1 MDFIYPYFTKAHSY
15 VEHEKRAYMVKKF
28 ELIKNDY
35 ISLDGYTLYRI
46 RALIDFYDVSAG
58 DLGGYIEKEA
68 NLSQEGNAWVY
79 DNARVFGDAKICSDA
94 KVRDNAW
101 VYDDAYISD
110 KARVYGN
117 AKVYGDTYVCDNAWV
132 CDNAIICG
140 QAIVRSC
147 VYDNAKVYGNAC
159 VFGNAI
165 ICGDAVIA
173 ERDDYIVFKN
183 SWSSGRYF
191 TYTRSNKMWKVGCF
205 YGTGEELLKKAY
217 KDSEKSGKHYE
228 LYVNLVKEMERMEN
242 ETD

>member
-1 MDFIYPYFTKAHSY
+1 MN
-15 VEHEKRAYMVKKF
+15 KKF

-35 ISLDGYTLYRI
+35 ISLDDYTLYRI

-101 VYDDAYISD
+101 VYDDA
-110 KARVYGN
+110 
-117 AKVYGDTYVCDNAWV
+117 
-132 CDNAIICG
+132 IICG

-147 VYDNAKVYGNAC
+147 VHDNAKVYGNAC

-173 ERDDYIVFKN
+173 ERGDYIVFKN

-191 TYTRSNKMWKVGCF
+191 TYTKSNKMWRVGCF
-205 YGTGEELLKKAY
+205 YGTGEELVKKAY
-217 KDSEKSGKHYE
+217 ADSEKSGKRYE
-228 LYVNLVKEMERMEN
+228 LYVNLVREMELMEN

>member
-1 MDFIYPYFTKAHSY
+1 MN
-15 VEHEKRAYMVKKF
+15 KKF

-35 ISLDGYTLYRI
+35 ISLDDCTLYRI

-68 NLSQEGNAWVY
+68 NLSQEGTAWVY
-79 DNARVFGDAKICSDA
+79 DNARVFGDAKIC
-94 KVRDNAW
+94 
-101 VYDDAYISD
+101 
-110 KARVYGN
+110 
-117 AKVYGDTYVCDNAWV
+117 
-132 CDNAIICG
+132 G

-147 VYDNAKVYGNAC
+147 VSDNAKVYGNAC
-159 VFGNAI
+159 VFGNTI

-205 YGTGEELLKKAY
+205 YGTGEELVKKAY
-217 KDSEKSGKHYE
+217 ADSEKSGKHYE

>member
-1 MDFIYPYFTKAHSY
+1 
-15 VEHEKRAYMVKKF
+15 MVKKF

-79 DNARVFGDAKICSDA
+79 DNARVFGDAKICSNA
-94 KVRDNAW
+94 NVRDNAW
-101 VYDDAYISD
+101 VFDDAYISD
-110 KARVYGN
+110 NARVYGN
-117 AKVYGDTYVCDNAWV
+117 AKVYGDTYVRDNAWV

-140 QAIVRSC
+140 QAIVCSC

>member
-1 MDFIYPYFTKAHSY
+1 MN
-15 VEHEKRAYMVKKF
+15 KKF

-35 ISLDGYTLYRI
+35 ISLDDCTLYRI

-68 NLSQEGNAWVY
+68 NLSQEGTAWVY
-79 DNARVFGDAKICSDA
+79 DNARVFGDAKICRDA
-94 KVRDNAW
+94 KVRDNAC

-110 KARVYGN
+110 NARVYSN
-117 AKVYGDTYVCDNAWV
+117 AKVYGDAYVCDNAWV

-147 VYDNAKVYGNAC
+147 VSDNAKVYGNAC
-159 VFGNAI
+159 VFGNTI

-205 YGTGEELLKKAY
+205 YGTGEELVKKAY
-217 KDSEKSGKHYE
+217 ADSEKSGKHYE

>member
-1 MDFIYPYFTKAHSY
+1 MN
-15 VEHEKRAYMVKKF
+15 KKF

-35 ISLDGYTLYRI
+35 ISLDDYTLYRI

-101 VYDDAYISD
+101 VYDDA
-110 KARVYGN
+110 
-117 AKVYGDTYVCDNAWV
+117 
-132 CDNAIICG
+132 IICG

-147 VYDNAKVYGNAC
+147 VHDNAKVYGNAC

-173 ERDDYIVFKN
+173 ERGDYIVFKN

-191 TYTRSNKMWKVGCF
+191 TYTKSNKMWRVGCF
-205 YGTGEELLKKAY
+205 YGTGEELVKKAY
-217 KDSEKSGKHYE
+217 ADSEKSGKRYE
-228 LYVNLVKEMERMEN
+228 LYVNLVREMELMEN
-242 ETD
+242 ETDWRAWKII

>member
-1 MDFIYPYFTKAHSY
+1 MN
-15 VEHEKRAYMVKKF
+15 KKF

-35 ISLDGYTLYRI
+35 ISLDNCTLYRI
-46 RALIDFYDVSAG
+46 RALIDFHDVSAG

-110 KARVYGN
+110 NARVYGN

-132 CDNAIICG
+132 YDDAIICG

-147 VYDNAKVYGNAC
+147 VHDNAKVYGDAC

-173 ERDDYIVFKN
+173 ERGDYIVFKN

-191 TYTRSNKMWKVGCF
+191 TYTKSNKMWRVGCF
-205 YGTGEELLKKAY
+205 YGTGEELVKKAY
-217 KDSEKSGKHYE
+217 ADSEKSGKRYE
-228 LYVNLVKEMERMEN
+228 LYVNLVREMELMEN